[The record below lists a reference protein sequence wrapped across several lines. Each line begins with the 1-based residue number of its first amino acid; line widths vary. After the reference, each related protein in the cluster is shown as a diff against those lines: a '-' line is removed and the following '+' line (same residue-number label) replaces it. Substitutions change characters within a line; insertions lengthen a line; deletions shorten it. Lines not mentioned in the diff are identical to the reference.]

1 MWTQTN
7 KELFSNGFVK
17 LLKEQQADVL
27 LKACDGDEK
36 VVIYAHKIIPLS
48 ARSEAFKKFFESDNF
63 KDSSRLETTTLSEQE

>member
-36 VVIYAHKIIPLS
+36 VVIYAHKIIPLVTS
-48 ARSEAFKKFFESDNF
+48 SSSILLFLLHKMISLLMFFH
-63 KDSSRLETTTLSEQE
+63 